1 MAEDNDSSEVG
12 YGKPPKKTRFQPGQS
27 GNPKGRAP
35 QGGNFSAELLAE
47 LAEEHLVRDNGVER
61 KLTKQ
66 RALINTIVTAAI
78 RGNMRAASTI
88 FAFCARS
95 SSAQIAPEPAGD
107 LENADQFEILEAFV
121 ERERQRR
128 ERQRK
133 GQSDD
138 SKTSQRSPAAQD
150 PE

>member
-1 MAEDNDSSEVG
+1 MAEDNDSPEKVG
-12 YGKPPKKTRFQPGQS
+12 YGKPPKQTRFQPGRS

-35 QGGNFSAELLAE
+35 RGGNFDADLLAE
-47 LAEEHLVRDNGVER
+47 LREEYLVRDNGVDR

-95 SSAQIAPEPAGD
+95 SSAQIAPATEPAGD
-107 LENADQFEILEAFV
+107 TEPTDLDQLEILEAFV
-121 ERERQRR
+121 ERERQRH
-128 ERQRK
+128 ERQRR
-133 GQSDD
+133 GQSDET
-138 SKTSQRSPAAQD
+138 KTSQR
-150 PE
+150 

>member
-1 MAEDNDSSEVG
+1 MADNDSPEVG
-12 YGKPPKKTRFQPGQS
+12 YGKPPKHTRFQPGRS

-35 QGGNFSAELLAE
+35 RSGNFFEELLAE
-47 LAEEHLVRDNGVER
+47 LREETLFRDNGVDR
-61 KLTKQ
+61 KSTKQ
-66 RALINTIVTAAI
+66 RALIHTIVEAAI
-78 RGNMRAASTI
+78 RGDMRAASTI

-95 SSAQIAPEPAGD
+95 SAAKIAPEPAGD
-107 LENADQFEILEAFV
+107 PENPDQFEILEAFV

-133 GQSDD
+133 GQSDE
-138 SKTSQRSPAAQD
+138 SKTSQRSPAAPD

>member
-1 MAEDNDSSEVG
+1 MTDNGSPEKVG
-12 YGKPPKKTRFQPGQS
+12 YGKPPKQTRFKPGTS

-35 QGGNFSAELLAE
+35 RGGNFGAELLAE
-47 LAEEHLVRDNGVER
+47 LAEEHLVRDDGVDR
-61 KLTKQ
+61 KSTKQ

-88 FAFCARS
+88 FAFCAR
-95 SSAQIAPEPAGD
+95 AQIVPEPAGD
-107 LENADQFEILEAFV
+107 PEPISLDKFEILEAFV

-128 ERQRK
+128 ERQRSK
-133 GQSDD
+133 QPDET
-138 SKTSQRSPAAQD
+138 KTSQRSPAALD